1 MKVTTDSCLFGAWA
15 AKDMKTTGTPLHI
28 LDIGSGSGLLSLMLA
43 QQIPGSIDG
52 IELQESDYHQS
63 VKNISASPF
72 YNRMQVFNAD
82 ARSFSYPKKYDSII
96 SNPPFYESDLKSSV
110 KGKNIAH
117 HDDGLKLNELIP
129 LIEKLLQ
136 PKGAFYLLLPA
147 KRQEDIQEIIT
158 ASRLFINEVVFVRQT
173 ENHAPFRIIL
183 KGSFSNTGIA
193 TSEIVIKKK
202 NFYTD
207 AFIQLLQPYYL
218 DKSF

>member
-15 AKDMKTTGTPLHI
+15 ANDIETTGTPLRL

-43 QQIPGSIDG
+43 QQIHASIDG
-52 IELQESDYHQS
+52 VELQENDYRQS

-72 YNRMQVFNAD
+72 YNRVQVFNAD
-82 ARSFSYPKKYDSII
+82 ARSFSYTQKYDRII

-136 PKGAFYLLLPA
+136 PGGAFYLLLPA
-147 KRQEDIQEIIT
+147 RRQEEIQDIIT
-158 ASRLFINEVVFVRQT
+158 GGRLFINKVVFVKQT
-173 ENHAPFRIIL
+173 ENHTPFRIML
-183 KGSFSNTGIA
+183 KGSFSKTGIA
-193 TSEIVIKKK
+193 SREIVIKKG
-202 NFYTD
+202 NIYTD
-207 AFIQLLQPYYL
+207 EFNRLLQPYYL
-218 DKSF
+218 DKEV